1 MSKILYSACLL
12 QVLAHATYAQT
23 GADMLRKY
31 QAAIGSFRTAD
42 YVVQRIDTFGNG
54 QVWNNTGRVVLQ
66 RNPTSKL
73 LGAAFLASRP
83 DLAQSYFYDGTT
95 GFELDDKAKT
105 FILVKEPYEPSVL
118 GSPAGQMLV
127 EELLAI
133 DPTYET
139 VTYRRGRAGQGGV
152 LRLKYPDQPA
162 LDVLERYTDVTIDE
176 ASGLPRSVRT
186 SVVRGGGHWVTRKVL
201 SKLRLNDA
209 SSAAAL
215 HNPAFLTAYA
225 SSVPVPR
232 PVVNT
237 SLVGKPAPAFRLI
250 SLAKKPVQLRDF
262 RGKVVVL
269 DFWETSCAPCVKAM
283 PQLQQLQEQYGNKV
297 VVIGVLLDP
306 GASERAQGI
315 LRRQQAHY
323 LNVVGTKAEESA
335 YHVRAFPRYVVI
347 GKDGKVLL
355 DKEGGLHIEA
365 VKSAVKLAVSK

>member
-127 EELLAI
+127 EE
-133 DPTYET
+133 
-139 VTYRRGRAGQGGV
+139 
-152 LRLKYPDQPA
+152 
-162 LDVLERYTDVTIDE
+162 
-176 ASGLPRSVRT
+176 
-186 SVVRGGGHWVTRKVL
+186 
-201 SKLRLNDA
+201 
-209 SSAAAL
+209 
-215 HNPAFLTAYA
+215 
-225 SSVPVPR
+225 
-232 PVVNT
+232 
-237 SLVGKPAPAFRLI
+237 
-250 SLAKKPVQLRDF
+250 
-262 RGKVVVL
+262 
-269 DFWETSCAPCVKAM
+269 
-283 PQLQQLQEQYGNKV
+283 
-297 VVIGVLLDP
+297 
-306 GASERAQGI
+306 
-315 LRRQQAHY
+315 
-323 LNVVGTKAEESA
+323 
-335 YHVRAFPRYVVI
+335 
-347 GKDGKVLL
+347 
-355 DKEGGLHIEA
+355 
-365 VKSAVKLAVSK
+365 